1 MFEDAIHPRSRFL
14 GSGAARRLGMTW
26 GLAVARRDHTYYVYI
41 VASWTRAI
49 YTGVTNNVEVR
60 LHQHRAASADSFAG
74 KYRTHRLVYVEEY
87 RWIHDAI
94 AREKQIKGWR
104 RDRKI
109 ALIEALNP
117 DWKDLS
123 EEWV

>member
-1 MFEDAIHPRSRFL
+1 M
-14 GSGAARRLGMTW
+14 
-26 GLAVARRDHTYYVYI
+26 ARRDHTYYVYI
-41 VASWTRAI
+41 VASWTRVI
-49 YTGVTNNVEVR
+49 YTGVTNNLEVR
-60 LHQHRAASADSFAG
+60 LHQHRTASDDTFAG
-74 KYRTHRLVYVEEY
+74 KYNAHRLVYVEEF

-109 ALIEALNP
+109 ALIESLNP
-117 DWKDLS
+117 EWKDLS

>member
-1 MFEDAIHPRSRFL
+1 
-14 GSGAARRLGMTW
+14 MTGRW
-26 GLAVARRDHTYYVYI
+26 AVVRRDHTYYVYI

-49 YTGVTNNVEVR
+49 YTGVTNNLEAR
-60 LHQHRAASADSFAG
+60 LYQHRAAGPDTFAG

-87 RWIHDAI
+87 RWIDDAI
-94 AREKQIKGWR
+94 AREKQLKGWR

-117 DWKDLS
+117 EWKDLS
-123 EEWV
+123 EEWA